1 MMLQKL
7 LSKKWMSVC
16 LLAGIV
22 LLAATAVSFPMYRSM
37 AFDRMLNDEFR
48 ENLSTQGE
56 WPAANSFI
64 IVSKKDAG
72 GKTISRM
79 EGLMEELCG
88 MLGVTEKE
96 TVYYY
101 SLARADARSLMN
113 RKDMGNLSLSLGFLS
128 RLPEH
133 AGMLAGEMYSEE
145 GIADDGCL
153 EAVISQSCMV
163 SSKLLIGE
171 TIEFSGLKDPEGKP
185 VRARITGVFQEGQ
198 ENDFYWRRTPE
209 ELSGDI
215 LISEA
220 VFRKYFTGERAGGY
234 TITCCYEFLFEY
246 EDLEAGQVKKLKETT
261 EWLTGESPYRNTM
274 SKPVYVG
281 ILDTSTR
288 KQARIDAA
296 LFLLQIP
303 VLVLLGAFLFMISG
317 QMYDMER
324 NDISVMKSRGASGGQ
339 VFSLYFYQNCFLTVI
354 GTGAGLWLGRVFAG
368 VLGSARSFLEFDLQ
382 GSWILPGMDVVFS
395 ANTILYTAAA
405 VTGCILIMTL
415 PAVKHSR
422 LTIVNLKQKKTQRKH
437 SWWEICCLDLICLAV
452 ALYGYYTCTK
462 NQGAVAESVLKG
474 ENMDPLQYI
483 SSSLFIV
490 GLGLLALRLQPLLIK
505 AIFVLGRR
513 FWGPASYISF
523 MENGKNGRKQQFIM
537 LLLMMAI
544 SLGMFHAVAARTI
557 LQNALENA
565 DYLAGADYI
574 VREVWEDNS
583 SQGGTAGD
591 PAEFRY
597 YEPDYEKYD
606 RLESAGACTK
616 VIYDTKAYVDMG
628 GNSRQDITL
637 MGIHTRQFGE
647 ITRMPEGLME
657 KHYHEYLNRLALNP
671 DGILV
676 STDFRDI
683 LGYKEGD
690 TITYCSNQ
698 GNQARGK
705 ILDFVSYWPGYASS
719 SLELNLDG
727 SVSHVSR
734 PLVIAPIGTLSSR
747 WGNVPYEVWIS
758 AREDAET
765 DEFYRWV
772 RDENVRLVRFEDRSA
787 DLEAVIRD
795 PLLQGTNG
803 ILTMGFLVILLLCG
817 VGYLIYWILSIRS
830 REMIFGIL
838 RAGGMHKG
846 EIFHILINE
855 QIFCG
860 GFSVAAGIF
869 IGKLCC
875 DMFVPILQTAYVASN
890 QILPLQLIT
899 RQQDMIRLYSVTGAV
914 LALCLCILFTLVQ
927 KLNVAK
933 ALKLGEE

>member
-1 MMLQKL
+1 
-7 LSKKWMSVC
+7 
-16 LLAGIV
+16 
-22 LLAATAVSFPMYRSM
+22 
-37 AFDRMLNDEFR
+37 
-48 ENLSTQGE
+48 
-56 WPAANSFI
+56 
-64 IVSKKDAG
+64 
-72 GKTISRM
+72 
-79 EGLMEELCG
+79 
-88 MLGVTEKE
+88 
-96 TVYYY
+96 
-101 SLARADARSLMN
+101 
-113 RKDMGNLSLSLGFLS
+113 
-128 RLPEH
+128 
-133 AGMLAGEMYSEE
+133 
-145 GIADDGCL
+145 
-153 EAVISQSCMV
+153 
-163 SSKLLIGE
+163 
-171 TIEFSGLKDPEGKP
+171 
-185 VRARITGVFQEGQ
+185 
-198 ENDFYWRRTPE
+198 
-209 ELSGDI
+209 
-215 LISEA
+215 
-220 VFRKYFTGERAGGY
+220 
-234 TITCCYEFLFEY
+234 
-246 EDLEAGQVKKLKETT
+246 
-261 EWLTGESPYRNTM
+261 M

-281 ILDTSTR
+281 ILETFTS

-382 GSWILPGMDVVFS
+382 GSWILPGMDIVFS

-705 ILDFVSYWPGYASS
+705 ILDFVS
-719 SLELNLDG
+719 
-727 SVSHVSR
+727 
-734 PLVIAPIGTLSSR
+734 
-747 WGNVPYEVWIS
+747 
-758 AREDAET
+758 
-765 DEFYRWV
+765 
-772 RDENVRLVRFEDRSA
+772 
-787 DLEAVIRD
+787 
-795 PLLQGTNG
+795 
-803 ILTMGFLVILLLCG
+803 
-817 VGYLIYWILSIRS
+817 
-830 REMIFGIL
+830 
-838 RAGGMHKG
+838 
-846 EIFHILINE
+846 
-855 QIFCG
+855 
-860 GFSVAAGIF
+860 
-869 IGKLCC
+869 
-875 DMFVPILQTAYVASN
+875 
-890 QILPLQLIT
+890 
-899 RQQDMIRLYSVTGAV
+899 
-914 LALCLCILFTLVQ
+914 
-927 KLNVAK
+927 
-933 ALKLGEE
+933 